1 MMRDYTLSMTAVVF
15 FYIVYHLCQ
24 HNIPQTTNPAAS
36 LIITYV
42 LCLILSAFLF
52 FLFPANQGLLQAFRD
67 VSWISYVLAIGVVGL
82 EAGFLFVYRTGW
94 KLSTAA
100 IYSNV
105 SVAVLLIPVGV
116 LFFKERL
123 SLINGVG
130 IFFAV
135 LGIVLMNIQMA

>member
-1 MMRDYTLSMTAVVF
+1 MRDYTLSMTAVVF

-42 LCLILSAFLF
+42 LCLILSACLFLI
-52 FLFPANQGLLQAFRD
+52 FPANQGLMQAFRD

-116 LFFKERL
+116 LLFKERL

-130 IFFAV
+130 ILFAV